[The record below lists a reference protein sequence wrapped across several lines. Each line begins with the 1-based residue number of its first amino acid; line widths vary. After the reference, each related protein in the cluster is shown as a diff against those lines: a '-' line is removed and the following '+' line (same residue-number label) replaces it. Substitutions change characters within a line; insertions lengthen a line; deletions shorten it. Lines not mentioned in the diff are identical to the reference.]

1 MRVIFNVIHNI
12 LIGFNAFIGILMAD
26 NDRWKQHRF
35 FLMSALK
42 TLGSNK
48 ANKSPRVIL
57 EDKIHAALGEFI
69 QVSRIILGKLNFLNF
84 SSFT

>member
-1 MRVIFNVIHNI
+1 MLLIVMI
-12 LIGFNAFIGILMAD
+12 IGFDAFLGILMAD

-42 TLGSNK
+42 SLGTNK

-57 EDKIHAALGEFI
+57 EDKIQAALGEFI
-69 QVSRIILGKLNFLNF
+69 QVNRIIIIKNIFN
-84 SSFT
+84 